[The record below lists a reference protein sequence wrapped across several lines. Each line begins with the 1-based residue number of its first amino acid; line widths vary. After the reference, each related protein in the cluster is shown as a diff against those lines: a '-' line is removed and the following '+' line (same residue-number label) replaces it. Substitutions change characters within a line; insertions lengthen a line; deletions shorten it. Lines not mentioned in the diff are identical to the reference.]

1 MGLLKKTFKKRMSS
15 SSSKFIGAIGE
26 RAIERKLKWVNF
38 LGREGIV
45 LRNVYIPKE
54 DGSTSEIDLMYVT
67 SKGIAVIESKN
78 YSGYI
83 FGNEEN
89 ANWTV
94 TLYAGK
100 DFLGRNKVEKIK
112 FYNPIKQNKN
122 HIRYLKQYL
131 GHDVQTFSIIVFS
144 ERCEL
149 KNITFYSD
157 DTAICHKND
166 LPKIM
171 KDLWS
176 SYPDI
181 YDQDDIEYL
190 YDILAPLTEVN
201 DDIRFNHI
209 EYINDS
215 VIDSNIC
222 PRCGAELVIR
232 TARQGTNAGNQ
243 FYGCSNYPR
252 CKYTRKI

>member
-1 MGLLKKTFKKRMSS
+1 MGLLKKTLKKLVSS

-54 DGSTSEIDLMYVT
+54 DGGTSEIDLMYIT

-100 DFLGRNKVEKIK
+100 DFFGRNKVEKIK

-144 ERCEL
+144 GFTTKDFTFCEL
-149 KNITFYSD
+149 FCLT
-157 DTAICHKND
+157 
-166 LPKIM
+166 
-171 KDLWS
+171 
-176 SYPDI
+176 
-181 YDQDDIEYL
+181 
-190 YDILAPLTEVN
+190 ILNL
-201 DDIRFNHI
+201 
-209 EYINDS
+209 
-215 VIDSNIC
+215 
-222 PRCGAELVIR
+222 
-232 TARQGTNAGNQ
+232 
-243 FYGCSNYPR
+243 
-252 CKYTRKI
+252 